1 MDKWRPVEFIVANSS
16 RYFIP
21 KISVGAGG
29 LSPELPFLELLMF
42 CAIISA
48 VDPVAVI
55 AVFQELNVNLSLYI
69 VEFGE
74 SLLNDGV
81 SLGRGSKSR
90 CWDII
95 FFPIFQIFQY
105 YICDIWE
112 IIFCIV
118 NLSKT
123 HLSIISNISS
133 HDSKSKFIIDWTW
146 ITRHHQIHL
155 DNGCWSSHWYFMWH
169 FGVNAD

>member
-1 MDKWRPVEFIVANSS
+1 MRYVTFLPVVLPIS
-16 RYFIP
+16 RFEQNIIHE
-21 KISVGAGG
+21 ISVGAGG

-81 SLGRGSKSR
+81 SLG
-90 CWDII
+90 
-95 FFPIFQIFQY
+95 
-105 YICDIWE
+105 
-112 IIFCIV
+112 
-118 NLSKT
+118 
-123 HLSIISNISS
+123 
-133 HDSKSKFIIDWTW
+133 
-146 ITRHHQIHL
+146 
-155 DNGCWSSHWYFMWH
+155 
-169 FGVNAD
+169 

>member
-1 MDKWRPVEFIVANSS
+1 MDKCRPLGFIVASSS

-29 LSPELPFLELLMF
+29 LSPQLPFLELLMF

-81 SLGRGSKSR
+81 SLGRVLKVL
-90 CWDII
+90 
-95 FFPIFQIFQY
+95 Y
-105 YICDIWE
+105 
-112 IIFCIV
+112 
-118 NLSKT
+118 
-123 HLSIISNISS
+123 SNKI
-133 HDSKSKFIIDWTW
+133 K
-146 ITRHHQIHL
+146 
-155 DNGCWSSHWYFMWH
+155 G
-169 FGVNAD
+169 